1 MYVNLGV
8 YTWIQVRR
16 NCGRPDLTR
25 VGNYVLA
32 TSSDRWDFEKFR
44 DSEFYQQR
52 PLIKTNLL
60 VQLMEKRVLLLN
72 TATSST
78 LIS

>member
-16 NCGRPDLTR
+16 NCGKPDLTR
-25 VGNYVLA
+25 VGDYVLP
-32 TSSDRWDFEKFR
+32 TSSDRRDFEKFR